1 MRARATPVP
10 GLGPHGRRRARRR
23 ARRSFVSSASSDSS
37 RGVPAEGLIWREE
50 DDFVRR
56 FCDDTDADARAEV
69 CARCRPTPTG
79 VEATIGCVSAS
90 TARLL
95 GMETPDVYDAG
106 FAALASGNADW
117 SSRSHACAYAGHQF
131 GQWAGRLGDGRAH
144 NIGTV
149 IGGDGETLFDV
160 QLKGSG
166 KTPYSRNGDGRAVLR
181 SSLREYVASEA
192 MAALGVPTTRSLA
205 LCATNDGVVRM
216 TASNYAVLEPGAV
229 MTRVTETPGF
239 VRFGSFEWLNSKGD
253 DATTRKLLDYVIDS
267 GMYSQEELSNA
278 RGTDARGSLLVAV
291 ARRTGALVAKWQS
304 LGFTHGVLNT
314 DNMSIA
320 GVTLDYGPFGFME
333 GYDIGYTPNSSDD
346 ERMYSYAN
354 QPAAVRWNVERLCD
368 ALTRVVDKRD
378 RGRALEAFD
387 EAFRIELYATYTR
400 KFGIWVR
407 DDEEFEIVRSFQRI
421 LQRGAFDFTTA
432 HRYLGALASTVVARG
447 EYATAPSLAS
457 EMFVAIHAAME
468 RADDPFSDD
477 VLRVQIAEFGDA
489 YAQILLREDGD
500 EDARRAAQDSTNPL
514 YVPRNHLL
522 QEAIERATA
531 EDWEYCRCLCE
542 ALSDPFE
549 RNEAFDEF
557 ARPANPAENARCS
570 RLS

>member
-1 MRARATPVP
+1 MRTLVAKATVP
-10 GLGPHGRRRARRR
+10 GDGPHRRRRARRR
-23 ARRSFVSSASSDSS
+23 RRRARPSHASSS
-37 RGVPAEGLIWREE
+37 RGVPAEGLIWRES
-50 DDFVRR
+50 DDFVKR
-56 FCDDTDADARAEV
+56 FCDDTTNARTEL

-90 TARLL
+90 TAGSL
-95 GMETPDVYDAG
+95 GMEVPDMDDAG
-106 FAALASGNADW
+106 FAALASGGADW
-117 SSRSHACAYAGHQF
+117 SSRSHACAYAGRQF

-149 IGGDGETLFDV
+149 IGADGETRFDV

-181 SSLREYVASEA
+181 SSVREYVASEA
-192 MAALGVPTTRSLA
+192 MAALGAPTTRALA
-205 LCATNDGVVRM
+205 VVATNDGVVRM
-216 TASNYAVLEPGAV
+216 TAGNYAVLEPGAV
-229 MTRVTETPGF
+229 VTRVAESPGF
-239 VRFGSFEWLNSKGD
+239 VRFGSFEWLHSKSD
-253 DATTRKLLDYVIDS
+253 DATTRKLLDYVLDS
-267 GMYSQEELSNA
+267 GAYSPGELSNA
-278 RGTDARGSLLVAV
+278 RGSDVRGSLLIAV
-291 ARRTGALVAKWQS
+291 ARRTGALVAKWQT

-333 GYDIGYTPNSSDD
+333 GYDVGYTPNSSDD

-354 QPAAVRWNVERLCD
+354 QPSAVRWNVERLCD
-368 ALTRVVDKRD
+368 ALARVVDKRD
-378 RGRALEAFD
+378 RARALEAFD
-387 EAFRIELYATYTR
+387 DAFRNELYATYTR

-421 LQRGAFDFTTA
+421 LQRGAFDFTTS
-432 HRYLGALASTVVARG
+432 HRYLGAFASTVVARG
-447 EYATAPSLAS
+447 EYATAPSLAY

-468 RADDPFSDD
+468 RTDDPFSDDD

-500 EDARRAAQDSTNPL
+500 EDARRAAQDSANPL

-522 QEAIERATA
+522 QEAIERAAA
-531 EDWEYCRCLCE
+531 EDWDYCRRLCE
-542 ALSDPFE
+542 ALSNPFE

-557 ARPANPAENARCS
+557 ARPANPAENARCA